1 MSNTFYNKLGIFIII
16 VGAIGAIGIIS
27 AFDWETWN
35 DIKDYPST
43 HADEILFLKPQLTS
57 MWTSAITALLG
68 SVVLGAILMALG
80 KIVEQQAEGNEYLKM
95 IYRIE
100 KQDKTSE

>member
-1 MSNTFYNKLGIFIII
+1 MSKNFYSKLGIFIII
-16 VGAIGAIGIIS
+16 VGALGAIGIIS

-35 DIKDYPST
+35 NVKEYPAT
-43 HADEILFLKPQLTS
+43 YADELVFLKPQLTS

-68 SVVLGAILMALG
+68 CLVLGSILMSLG

-100 KQDKTSE
+100 KKEETSQ